1 MQISSNYLAI
11 SDYPIQLIKTM
22 STQIHYLSDT
32 YLNYNEQG
40 SIDIHPRKKKHLLN
54 EGQEFMEIE
63 SVLKNASW

>member
-40 SIDIHPRKKKHLLN
+40 SIDIHSQKKHLLN
-54 EGQEFMEIE
+54 EG
-63 SVLKNASW
+63 

>member
-40 SIDIHPRKKKHLLN
+40 SIDIHSRKKNICSMK
-54 EGQEFMEIE
+54 GK
-63 SVLKNASW
+63 SSWK

>member
-1 MQISSNYLAI
+1 
-11 SDYPIQLIKTM
+11 M